1 MHRLTATVRS
11 QSARAFRAGSRAMI
25 GVAIVISIAVGIAL
39 GTFLG
44 GPTTA
49 LAGKDD
55 QVGKGHDVPE
65 VPVSMLLPAAS
76 VLGGTGYYLVARWRE
91 VRGRRR
97 QDSSDDD
104 R

>member
-11 QSARAFRAGSRAMI
+11 ERARALRAASRAMI
-25 GVAIVISIAVGIAL
+25 GVAIVISIAAGVAL

-44 GPTTA
+44 DSTA
-49 LAGKDD
+49 TQAAQPD
-55 QVGKGHDVPE
+55 QVGKGHNVPE

-97 QDSSDDD
+97 DSSDDD